1 MNLGFRLIICSC
13 VLCSLC
19 VSCNE
24 SGERLREGDFL
35 FQDLNCG
42 ELCDAIEA
50 VTEGINGKD
59 FSHCG
64 MVITINDTLM
74 VVEAIGD
81 GVQLNSLSTFLARS
95 GDTEALANTTV
106 ARLKSE
112 FNPLIKKAK
121 SFALDKIGQPYD
133 SEFLLDN
140 GKWYCSELLY
150 EAFKVANGNE
160 DFFELAPMTYK
171 DPNSGQFFPAWV
183 SYYEALNTVI
193 PEGKPGLNPGS
204 ISRSEKI
211 EVINIDKIK

>member
-1 MNLGFRLIICSC
+1 M
-13 VLCSLC
+13 
-19 VSCNE
+19 SCNE

>member
-13 VLCSLC
+13 VLCSLY

>member
-1 MNLGFRLIICSC
+1 M
-13 VLCSLC
+13 
-19 VSCNE
+19 
-24 SGERLREGDFL
+24 
-35 FQDLNCG
+35 
-42 ELCDAIEA
+42 
-50 VTEGINGKD
+50 TEGINGKD